1 MILIPTLDGHEFYL
15 YEKLD
20 AQAYLGGISANT
32 LARWRR
38 EGWIMPHA
46 VVGRGYVYTKEALDE
61 CRKLRNLDVRNKE
74 VEYA

>member
-1 MILIPTLDGHEFYL
+1 MILIPTLDGHEFSL

-32 LARWRR
+32 RARWRR
-38 EGWIMPHA
+38 EGWLVASASI
-46 VVGRGYVYTKEALDE
+46 GRGYAYTKDALDE
-61 CRKLRNLDVRNKE
+61 CRLLKNLDARNKE